1 MAAPAEI
8 PAPPASDSET
18 APAKRARVPVDPDV
32 VITRENRAEK
42 YWDFTAAVG
51 RNPFWNLR
59 VCDKTEGAVAQRPV
73 FGPVEPRQVTVVT
86 DEFDPKFLSI
96 TLFLDLDNPKHVAF
110 IELVDTAARSH
121 VDRLTGANLTPEQ
134 HAAAMEAGTLDK
146 RYFYRSIA
154 QDSEINNM
162 KKVTLR
168 APEKLRKVMMER
180 AALRDGRWLVRVAYI
195 STYNDH
201 AAGTIRVDTR
211 LEVPDLTV
219 LRSFDPARPAA
230 ARIPR
235 GEDGKAAIEAMQAK
249 LSTRIEF

>member
-8 PAPPASDSET
+8 PAPPASDAEG
-18 APAKRARVPVDPDV
+18 APTKRARVPVDPDV
-32 VITRENRAEK
+32 VINAGNRGEK
-42 YWDFTAAVG
+42 KWNFAAAVG
-51 RNPFWNLR
+51 RNQFWNLR

-73 FGPVEPRQVTVVT
+73 FGPVRPRQVTVAT
-86 DEFDPKFLSI
+86 DEFDPKFIQI
-96 TLFLDLDNPKHVAF
+96 TLILDEQNPDHVAF
-110 IELVDTAARSH
+110 IELVDAIGQRH
-121 VDRLTGANLTPEQ
+121 VASLGD
-134 HAAAMEAGTLDK
+134 D

-154 QDSEINNM
+154 QDSEISGM

-180 AALRDGRWLVRVAYI
+180 AALRDGLWLCRVAYV

-201 AAGTIRVDTR
+201 AAGTTRTDMR

-230 ARIPR
+230 ARLPR
-235 GEDGKAAIEAMQAK
+235 GEEGKAALEEMQAK
-249 LSTRIEF
+249 LSTTIEF